1 MKAYS
6 LASAGR
12 VPWNKT
18 AISGLVFPGIT
29 PT

>member
-6 LASAGR
+6 LASSERA
-12 VPWNKT
+12 PWNKT
-18 AISGLVFPGIT
+18 AISGLVFPGIV